1 MPTYDFKNKETG
13 EIFTKIMS
21 MSAMDDFMKDN
32 PDVERYY
39 ASAPAAVDP
48 TRIGGVRKPDEGFR
62 DVLKNIHS
70 KHRGSKINTW

>member
-13 EIFTKIMS
+13 EVFTKIMS
-21 MSAMDDFMKDN
+21 IADMDQYIKDN

-62 DVLKNIHS
+62 DILKNIHS

>member
-13 EIFTKIMS
+13 EVFTKIMS
-21 MSAMDDFMKDN
+21 MSAMDEFLKEN
-32 PDVERYY
+32 TDVERYY
-39 ASAPAAVDP
+39 SSAPAAVDP
-48 TRIGGVRKPDEGFR
+48 TRVGGLRKPDEGFR